1 MLRRTL
7 LASVAAAVFPRV
19 ARAETAPLRI
29 GVLNDMS
36 GVYADYQ
43 GVGSVIAAQLAVEDF
58 GPTVAG
64 QRIEILSGDHQNQ
77 PDIGAA
83 IARRWFDTEG
93 VAMILDVPNSAVA
106 LAVAEITRQKNKLFI
121 GSGAGTDALTG
132 AKCSP
137 NTIHWTYDTWEVGH
151 ALARAVLARGGR
163 KWFFITADYAFGH
176 VLEANMAEEVRAGG
190 GEVLGAAR
198 HPLGATDF
206 ASFLVQAQS
215 SGADVLGLANAG
227 GDMSNT
233 LKQAA
238 EFGLSG
244 KLTIAGPVVNINN
257 IAAVGLDVCQGL
269 LAVTPFYW
277 DMTPAT
283 RAFASRFAARSPAG
297 QHAQRHAGRLL
308 RRRACLP
315 QGGGGAGPCGRRRR
329 GRRGHEE
336 ARPPKTRCSA
346 KATSVPTGGSTH
358 PVYLMQ
364 ARRPADSHA
373 KWDVFALLDTIPPE
387 RAFRPLA
394 DGKCPLVK
402 A

>member
-1 MLRRTL
+1 
-7 LASVAAAVFPRV
+7 
-19 ARAETAPLRI
+19 
-29 GVLNDMS
+29 
-36 GVYADYQ
+36 
-43 GVGSVIAAQLAVEDF
+43 
-58 GPTVAG
+58 
-64 QRIEILSGDHQNQ
+64 
-77 PDIGAA
+77 
-83 IARRWFDTEG
+83 
-93 VAMILDVPNSAVA
+93 
-106 LAVAEITRQKNKLFI
+106 
-121 GSGAGTDALTG
+121 
-132 AKCSP
+132 
-137 NTIHWTYDTWEVGH
+137 
-151 ALARAVLARGGR
+151 
-163 KWFFITADYAFGH
+163 
-176 VLEANMAEEVRAGG
+176 
-190 GEVLGAAR
+190 
-198 HPLGATDF
+198 
-206 ASFLVQAQS
+206 
-215 SGADVLGLANAG
+215 VLGLANAG

-283 RAFASRFAARSPAG
+283 RAFASRFAARHPQGNMPNDMQAGCCAATLAYLKAVAALGRADDGAAVAADMKKSPAEDALFG
-297 QHAQRHAGRLL
+297 KSDIRADGR
-308 RRRACLP
+308 
-315 QGGGGAGPCGRRRR
+315 
-329 GRRGHEE
+329 
-336 ARPPKTRCSA
+336 
-346 KATSVPTGGSTH
+346 VTH

>member
-1 MLRRTL
+1 MQRRTL
-7 LASVAAAVFPRV
+7 LASLAAAALPCR
-19 ARAETAPLRI
+19 ARAEGAPLRI

-43 GVGSVIAAQLAVEDF
+43 GAGSVIAARLAAEDF
-58 GPTVAG
+58 GGGAAG
-64 QRIEILSGDHQNQ
+64 HPIEIVSGDHQNQ
-77 PDIGAA
+77 PDVGAA

-93 VAMILDVPNSAVA
+93 IAMILDVPNSAVA
-106 LAVAEITRQKNKLFI
+106 LAVAEIARQKNKLFI

-132 AKCSP
+132 TKCSP
-137 NTIHWTYDTWEVGH
+137 NTIHWTYDTWEAGH

-176 VLEANMAEEVRAGG
+176 VLESNMADEVRAGG
-190 GEVLGAAR
+190 GEVVGAAR
-198 HPLGATDF
+198 HPLGATDY
-206 ASFLVQAQS
+206 ASYLVQAQT

-238 EFGLSG
+238 EFGLGG
-244 KLTIAGPVVNINN
+244 KITIAGPVVNINN
-257 IAAVGLDVCQGL
+257 IAAVGLAVCEGL

-277 DMTPAT
+277 DMTEAT
-283 RAFASRFAARSPAG
+283 RAFAARFAARHPHGNMPNDMQAG
-297 QHAQRHAGRLL
+297 CYAATLAYL
-308 RRRACLP
+308 KAVASL
-315 QGGGGAGPCGRRRR
+315 GGADDGAAVAASMKMAPAEDPLFGRSDIRAD
-329 GRRGHEE
+329 GR
-336 ARPPKTRCSA
+336 
-346 KATSVPTGGSTH
+346 VTH

-364 ARRPADSHA
+364 AKRPADSHGA
-373 KWDVFALLDTIPPE
+373 WDVFSLLDTIPPD